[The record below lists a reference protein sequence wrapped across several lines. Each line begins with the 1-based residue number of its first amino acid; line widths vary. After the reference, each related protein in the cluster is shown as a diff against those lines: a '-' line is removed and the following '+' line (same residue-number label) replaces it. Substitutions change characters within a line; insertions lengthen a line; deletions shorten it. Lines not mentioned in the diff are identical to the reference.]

1 VTEPDEQLRR
11 GLRDLIPDYAGPV
24 DPVPAIAARVG
35 RARRR
40 SLLALGGTA
49 LAVALAVVL
58 PVVALPGGGRP
69 AAYRGDNVT
78 GPPATGPVPAPQP
91 PPVVYPVAT
100 GSTNGLRWTV
110 GSTTLSP
117 DARRCLRADGPVLGP
132 AVACFDDWADGA
144 PATWAVLP
152 SGDARVTLTWIGGVT
167 PGPAV
172 RIRLRGGG
180 SRTVPAVST
189 GTDRKARFF
198 GTVVDGR
205 VAVLDVTML
214 DASGATVGRPLRD
227 PGQPCRPD
235 PTALCRTPVPDK

>member
-1 VTEPDEQLRR
+1 MTEPDEQLRR

-58 PVVALPGGGRP
+58 PVVALPGGGQP
-69 AAYRGDNVT
+69 AAYRGAELT
-78 GPPATGPVPAPQP
+78 GPPPTGSVP
-91 PPVVYPVAT
+91 PPRSAPVVHPVAAGT
-100 GSTNGLRWTV
+100 THGLRWTV

-132 AVACFDDWADGA
+132 AVVCFDDWVADG
-144 PATWAVLP
+144 PATWTVLP
-152 SGDARVTLTWIGGVT
+152 SGDARGTVTWIGGVT

-189 GTDRKARFF
+189 ATDRKARFF
-198 GTVVDGR
+198 GTVVNGR

-235 PTALCRTPVPDK
+235 PGALCGTPVPDK